1 MTDLATASEQLAVA
15 AQTIRNMHP
24 AWGEAV
30 VNLIIAVNVVVV
42 RIQNKGAEAYARYL
56 QKHGAS
62 GTPELAGDAAEGSHL
77 AGERSTLQNEKEG

>member
-30 VNLIIAVNVVVV
+30 VNLIIAVNAVVV

-56 QKHGAS
+56 QKHGTATAQERMQEL
-62 GTPELAGDAAEGSHL
+62 GPGEMVREAQKTPL
-77 AGERSTLQNEKEG
+77 NEEES

>member
-30 VNLIIAVNVVVV
+30 VNLIIAVNAVVV

-56 QKHGAS
+56 EKHGATGRPS
-62 GTPELAGDAAEGSHL
+62 SPPEAGTSDQV
-77 AGERSTLQNEKEG
+77 AGERSMPLNEEES